1 MRFEP
6 TRAKRI
12 GSVINRVNLSATLPN
27 QSSFNGK
34 LNRNKNKW
42 NKDAS
47 LQIGF
52 FFCSKQKKKSNQAIF
67 RSKIDLTSM
76 YLNCNDNFS
85 FLVLEQD

>member
-1 MRFEP
+1 MRFQP

-12 GSVINRVNLSATLPN
+12 GSAVNRVNLSATLPN

-34 LNRNKNKW
+34 LNRNKKKW
-42 NKDAS
+42 SKYAS

-52 FFCSKQKKKSNQAIF
+52 FLAQNKKMSNQAIC
-67 RSKIDLTSM
+67 RSKIDLMSM
-76 YLNCNDNFS
+76 YLKCNDNFS